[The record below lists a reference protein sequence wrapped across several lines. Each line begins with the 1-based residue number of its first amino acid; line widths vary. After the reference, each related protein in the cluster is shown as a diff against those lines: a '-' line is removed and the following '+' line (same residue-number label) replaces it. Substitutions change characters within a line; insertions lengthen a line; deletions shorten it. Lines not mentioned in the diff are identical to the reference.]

1 MTDPISDMIARIK
14 NAQNIQKA
22 KVFVPHSKF
31 KENFAK
37 VLVTL
42 DFIDSFKKVTRAKRM
57 FLVLTLKYQNERPAI
72 SDIIR
77 ISKPGRRYYI
87 STKEISKL
95 TRGYT
100 RLVISTPKGLMN
112 DMDAKK
118 TGLGGEVIC
127 RVW

>member
-1 MTDPISDMIARIK
+1 MPRIFK
-14 NAQNIQKA
+14 KRKYSCLI
-22 KVFVPHSKF
+22 